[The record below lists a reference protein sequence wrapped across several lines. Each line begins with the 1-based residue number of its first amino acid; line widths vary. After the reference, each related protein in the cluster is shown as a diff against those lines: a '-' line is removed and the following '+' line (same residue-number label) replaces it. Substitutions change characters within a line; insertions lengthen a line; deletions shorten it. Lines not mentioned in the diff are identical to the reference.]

1 MISRLRLAAA
11 AALTCVLAACGGGS
25 STVDPFKP
33 TQMVAFGDE
42 NSLLTSDGRRYG
54 INGLKEV
61 NSQQVLDCAA
71 NEIWTQAV
79 AKAVGLVLAECN
91 PDAKPVTA
99 QLRAQVGS
107 KVADVGTQID
117 QYLAGGGALNATT
130 LVTILAGQY
139 DIRELYLQFPTQTET
154 QLRAAA
160 GARGRALA
168 DQVNR
173 IANASGRVLVLTLPS
188 LGLTPYGLAEK
199 AAHTDTD
206 RAALMD
212 ALTDEFNRG
221 LRLQLINDGR
231 LIGLA
236 LADESLV
243 QATRLLGLA
252 NITQAACAVALPD
265 CSTATLVTDATAT
278 TWLWAD
284 SLRPS
289 PAFQNLLG
297 TVAVNRLSRL
307 PF

>member
-1 MISRLRLAAA
+1 MISRLHLAAA

-25 STVDPFKP
+25 STVDPFEP
-33 TQMVAFGDE
+33 TLMVAFGDE

-107 KVADVGTQID
+107 KVADVATQID
-117 QYLAGGGALNATT
+117 QYLAGGGTLNATT
-130 LVTILAGQY
+130 LVTILVGQY